1 MNDSNVPNDA
11 NVPNVQTDPNDYNF
25 GPVEIRQRTVGSIAV
40 LDVIGRMVLGE
51 RTNDTLF
58 RNAVTEQL
66 SAGKGQLIVN
76 LAQVT
81 QADTSGLTALVTA
94 HVTAAKRGGSLK
106 LANPAKRIRDLLEI
120 TRLNTLFEVF
130 DSEDAAVAS
139 FRGDPHS
146 T

>member
-1 MNDSNVPNDA
+1 MNDSNVPN
-11 NVPNVQTDPNDYNF
+11 VPNDPNDYNF
-25 GPVEIRQRTVGSIAV
+25 GPVEIRQRTVGSIAI

-51 RTNDTLF
+51 RTNDTIF

-94 HVTAAKRGGSLK
+94 HVTAAKRGGALK

-130 DSEDAAVAS
+130 DSEDEAVKS
-139 FRGDPHS
+139 FRN
-146 T
+146 

>member
-1 MNDSNVPNDA
+1 MNN
-11 NVPNVQTDPNDYNF
+11 PNVQNDPNAPNDPNDYNF

-81 QADTSGLTALVTA
+81 QVDTSGLTALVTA
-94 HVTAAKRGGSLK
+94 HVTAAKRGGALK

-130 DSEDAAVAS
+130 DSEGDAVSS
-139 FRGDPHS
+139 FPN
-146 T
+146 